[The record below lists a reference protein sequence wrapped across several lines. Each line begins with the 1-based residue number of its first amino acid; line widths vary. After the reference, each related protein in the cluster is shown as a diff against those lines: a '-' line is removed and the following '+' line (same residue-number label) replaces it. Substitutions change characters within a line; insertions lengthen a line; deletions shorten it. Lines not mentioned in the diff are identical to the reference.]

1 MIKKILNLCKK
12 YIFWFILLAVYNVMF
27 AIFLWLV
34 DADGFTRLLCGIIL
48 GSLGLYCISIFV
60 VYKAENRKEKAMT
73 EFLEN
78 PDFIHEEEAAK
89 LVTGR
94 EKSQLHV
101 IGNLLRERDQKI
113 KEQNLNI
120 QEYEEYIEIWAH
132 EIKTP
137 LALMTFILDNRED
150 EISPAVYHRLEYTRS
165 QMQEDIDRIL
175 YYARLKSAHVDYMF
189 ERISLLECCQDVL
202 NEYGILLQERKFR
215 ILNDVQDLYVISD
228 KKGLVFLISQVISNS
243 IKYAKI
249 EDANPFLNLFTDI
262 NRESG
267 DCILGIRDKGIGVKP
282 YDLPFLFQ
290 KGFTGDIGEQRK
302 RATGMGLYLVKQIA
316 DALTIKIEV
325 MEEYKEGFEIHFQF
339 PNINI
344 PEKERGR

>member
-1 MIKKILNLCKK
+1 MIKKILNLYKK

-27 AIFLWLV
+27 AVFLWLV
-34 DADGFTRLLCGIIL
+34 DADGFARLLCGIIL
-48 GSLGLYCISIFV
+48 GSLGLYGISIFV
-60 VYKAENRKEKAMT
+60 VYKAENRKEKAMN

-101 IGNLLRERDQKI
+101 IGSLLRERDQKI

-165 QMQEDIDRIL
+165 QMQEDIDRML

-189 ERISLLECCQDVL
+189 ERISLQECCQDVL
-202 NEYGILLQERKFR
+202 KEYGILLQERKSR

-228 KKGLVFLISQVISNS
+228 KKGLVFMISQVISNS

-262 NRESG
+262 NVETG
-267 DCILGIRDKGIGVKP
+267 DCILGIKDEGIGVKP
-282 YDLPFLFQ
+282 YDLPFLFH

-316 DALTIKIEV
+316 DALKIKIEV
-325 MEEYKEGFEIHFQF
+325 LEKYKEGFEIHFQF
-339 PNINI
+339 PNVNI
-344 PEKERGR
+344 AEKEWGR